1 MTRPSRGAGL
11 EVLIGAAVWSR
22 AVPDVERVCR
32 DAAVAAGGVAR
43 RQWSSANLAL
53 ISDRRMRA
61 LNRDVRGLDRP
72 TNVLAFPAGTSPRT
86 GLSLGDIAIALET
99 TRREARTQNKVL
111 RDHLAHLVVHGVLHL
126 LGYDHRS
133 VVEAEAME
141 RLERIALRRLGIANP
156 YDERGVP
163 KR

>member
-1 MTRPSRGAGL
+1 MTRPSYLVGL
-11 EVLIGAAVWSR
+11 EVLIGAAAWSR
-22 AVPDVERVCR
+22 TVPDVERVCR
-32 DAAVAAGGVAR
+32 DAAIAAGAVAR

-61 LNRDVRGLDRP
+61 LNRDFRGHDKP
-72 TNVLAFPAGTSPRT
+72 TNVLAFPARTSSRT
-86 GLSLGDIAIALET
+86 GASLGDIAIALET
-99 TRREARTQNKVL
+99 TRREARAQNKVL

-126 LGYDHRS
+126 LGYDHHS
-133 VVEAEAME
+133 VMEAEAME

-156 YDERGVP
+156 YDGRGVP